1 MILQNNMEKEEGNN
15 KFDRMKE
22 DLMEELA
29 ALQRDRDNSLM
40 MAENDKQQV

>member
-1 MILQNNMEKEEGNN
+1 MEKEEGNN